1 MSIDPAELQTISKAK
16 LAKAYLDLGA
26 KEEEI
31 VAEKVEVRAEILRRM
46 KLDGEV
52 WGEYQVTKVT
62 KPNYKKVTIE
72 KARELGAI
80 AEAIDTKILAKLRAK
95 GVDIGLKDT
104 DYSVYPL
111 VKLVEGV
118 TE

>member
-1 MSIDPAELQTISKAK
+1 MIDPAELQTISKGK
-16 LAKAYLDLGA
+16 LAEEYLNLGM

-31 VAEKVEVRAEILRRM
+31 TAAKVEVRVEILRRM
-46 KLDGEV
+46 KLDGEI
-52 WGEYQVTKVT
+52 WGEYSVTKVT
-62 KPNYKKVTIE
+62 KPNYKRVPME
-72 KARELGAI
+72 KAKELGAI
-80 AEAIDTKILAKLRAK
+80 TEAIDTKMLAKLRAK

>member
-1 MSIDPAELQTISKAK
+1 MIDPAELQTISKDK

-46 KLDGEV
+46 KFDSEMF
-52 WGEYQVTKVT
+52 GEYAVTKVV
-62 KPNYKKVTIE
+62 KPNYNRVKLE
-72 KARELGAI
+72 KAKELGAI
-80 AEAIDTKILAKLRAK
+80 KEVIDTKTLAKLRSK
-95 GVDIGLKDT
+95 GIDIGLTKD

-111 VKLVEGV
+111 VKLAEGV